1 MSQDEGEN
9 VLIFMFLFLT
19 TKEKVLI
26 EFRSS
31 LWLFLFERRKV
42 MLVAIKII
50 MMRVTTLVFVQDLK
64 NLTVFEIFK
73 LEFFLCS
80 KLRMFKIR
88 CIHKVKVYFCSIFKI
103 MEFGHFNILYT
114 YIEKFI
120 YRHCHTYVYIIHIT
134 GK

>member
-64 NLTVFEIFK
+64 NLAVFEIFK
-73 LEFFLCS
+73 LEFFFYVRK

-103 MEFGHFNILYT
+103 MESGHFNILYILRNSYT
-114 YIEKFI
+114 DIVTHMY
-120 YRHCHTYVYIIHIT
+120 IHIT

>member
-1 MSQDEGEN
+1 MSQHEGEN

-19 TKEKVLI
+19 TKENVLI

-50 MMRVTTLVFVQDLK
+50 MMRVTTLGFVQDLK
-64 NLTVFEIFK
+64 NLAVFEIFK
-73 LEFFLCS
+73 LEFFFLCS

-103 MEFGHFNILYT
+103 MEFGHFNILYILRNSYT
-114 YIEKFI
+114 DIVTHMY
-120 YRHCHTYVYIIHIT
+120 IHIT

>member
-50 MMRVTTLVFVQDLK
+50 MMRVTTLGFVQDLK
-64 NLTVFEIFK
+64 NLAVFEIFK
-73 LEFFLCS
+73 LEFFLYVRNFECS
-80 KLRMFKIR
+80 KFVVYIR
-88 CIHKVKVYFCSIFKI
+88 SKYIFVQYSKLWNPDISIF
-103 MEFGHFNILYT
+103 
-114 YIEKFI
+114 FI
-120 YRHCHTYVYIIHIT
+120 F
-134 GK
+134 